1 MNKDVKIMIELQR
14 YWDVILSQKNEIER
28 AKKSILHWQSENSEK
43 QAKAKQA
50 VDYNKAIALKIKE
63 QETILASTDS
73 KIQKLEEKRLLLKSE
88 KELKS
93 LENELQTLRNEKSN
107 LEDKL
112 IEYIDKQEDIE
123 NKTNKW
129 QKVSAEFEEQVQK
142 DTQHI
147 NDKIKS
153 YEEEISK
160 QEEKFNLLFESLS
173 TAYKSK
179 FKKLLS
185 SKEGKGIIELEGDIC
200 GCCRCSVPAHIVKE
214 ASEGNAIVNC
224 PNCMR
229 FIYGNSL
236 GKII

>member
-1 MNKDVKIMIELQR
+1 MNKDITIMIELQG

-28 AKKSILHWQSENSEK
+28 AKKSILHWQNENSDK
-43 QAKAKQA
+43 SAKAKQA
-50 VDYNKAIALKIKE
+50 VDYNKAINLKIKE
-63 QETILASTDS
+63 NETALALLDS

-93 LENELQTLRNEKSN
+93 LESELQMLRDEKSN

-112 IEYIDKQEDIE
+112 IEFIDKQEDIE

-129 QKVSAEFEEQVQK
+129 QKVAADSEEQVQK
-142 DTQHI
+142 DIQHI

-153 YEEEISK
+153 HEDEISK
-160 QEEKFNLLFESLS
+160 QEEKFNSVFESLS
-173 TAYKSK
+173 AAYKSK

-185 SKEGKGIIELEGDIC
+185 SKEGKGIAELEDGIC
-200 GCCRCSVPAHIVKE
+200 GCCRCSVPVDLVRE
-214 ASEGNAIVNC
+214 ASGGNAILNC

-229 FIYGNSL
+229 FVYGNN
-236 GKII
+236 